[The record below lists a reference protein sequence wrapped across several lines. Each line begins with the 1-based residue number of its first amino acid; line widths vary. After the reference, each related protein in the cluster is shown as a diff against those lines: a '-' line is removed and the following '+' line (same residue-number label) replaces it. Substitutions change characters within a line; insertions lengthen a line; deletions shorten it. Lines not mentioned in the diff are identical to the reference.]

1 MMFFVYTHIL
11 NQHHNFVNS
20 FIYKLPINCIFIQ
33 IDTAK
38 FVADKQ
44 KSRRQN
50 VYDLENTLAGAEGF
64 EPSARGFGD
73 IYQFCILFV
82 LDKSSKYVMI

>member
-1 MMFFVYTHIL
+1 MMFFVYTYIL

-44 KSRRQN
+44 KKPQKKRLRLRKHSVFLIPNGCTIAR
-50 VYDLENTLAGAEGF
+50 YSKADLMNA
-64 EPSARGFGD
+64 
-73 IYQFCILFV
+73 V
-82 LDKSSKYVMI
+82 W

>member
-20 FIYKLPINCIFIQ
+20 FIYKLPIICIFIQ

-44 KSRRQN
+44 KKPQTERLRLRKHS
-50 VYDLENTLAGAEGF
+50 
-64 EPSARGFGD
+64 
-73 IYQFCILFV
+73 V
-82 LDKSSKYVMI
+82 L

>member
-1 MMFFVYTHIL
+1 MFFVYTYIL

-38 FVADKQ
+38 LVAEKQKKAADKT
-44 KSRRQN
+44 S
-50 VYDLENTLAGAEGF
+50 TT
-64 EPSARGFGD
+64 
-73 IYQFCILFV
+73 
-82 LDKSSKYVMI
+82 